1 MTHSFLKA
9 SELPHLYTSITI
21 TQHQDSRLSVQ
32 TRRKHLQNISPA
44 LQRTS
49 RMGSSGIHIVCVG
62 LGILG
67 LIGGIMACVLPNW
80 KVSSFT
86 GQNIITAQ
94 IQQEGLWMDC
104 VVQSTGQQQ
113 CKAYESLLILSSDLQ
128 AARAMTII
136 CCMLTVIGL
145 LALFAGADFTTC
157 IENEDIKPKVCLVAG
172 VALLLSG
179 LLLIIP
185 VSWSANNTVRNF
197 NNPLILA
204 SNRRELGSCIFI
216 GWAGG
221 VLLLLA
227 GGLLCCFS
235 RPCSGSSGG
244 TAKYYSNNASAPSKN
259 YV

>member
-1 MTHSFLKA
+1 M
-9 SELPHLYTSITI
+9 E
-21 TQHQDSRLSVQ
+21 D
-32 TRRKHLQNISPA
+32 A

-49 RMGSSGIHIVCVG
+49 RMGSSGIQIVCVG

-67 LIGGIMACVLPNW
+67 LIGGIVTCVLPNW

-94 IQQEGLWMDC
+94 IQQEGLWMEC
-104 VVQSTGQQQ
+104 VVQST
-113 CKAYESLLILSSDLQ
+113 
-128 AARAMTII
+128 
-136 CCMLTVIGL
+136 GL

-157 IENEDIKPKVCLVAG
+157 IENEDIKPKVCLVSG

-185 VSWSANNTVRNF
+185 VSWSANNTVSNF
-197 NNPLILA
+197 NNPLIPA

-235 RPCSGSSGG
+235 RPRSGSSGG
-244 TAKYYSNNASAPSKN
+244 TAKYYSNSASAPSKN

>member
-1 MTHSFLKA
+1 
-9 SELPHLYTSITI
+9 
-21 TQHQDSRLSVQ
+21 
-32 TRRKHLQNISPA
+32 
-44 LQRTS
+44 
-49 RMGSSGIHIVCVG
+49 MGAAGVHMVCMA

-67 LIGGIMACVLPNW
+67 FIATIVTIAVPKW
-80 KVSSFT
+80 RVSAFI

-94 IQQEGLWMDC
+94 SQEEGLWMEC

-113 CKAYESLLILSSDLQ
+113 CKAYESLLILGSDLQ

-136 CCMLTVIGL
+136 SGL
-145 LALFAGADFTTC
+145 LTCLSMLILCAGADFTTC
-157 IENEDIKPKVCLVAG
+157 IENEDVKPKVSLVSAVG
-172 VALLLSG
+172 LLLAG

-185 VSWSANNTVRNF
+185 VSWAANNVVRDF
-197 NNPLILA
+197 NNQLIPQ
-204 SNRRELGSCIFI
+204 SNKRELGACIFV

-235 RPCSGSSGG
+235 RPRSGGSSG
-244 TAKYYSNNASAPSKN
+244 TAKYYSNSASAPNKN

>member
-1 MTHSFLKA
+1 
-9 SELPHLYTSITI
+9 
-21 TQHQDSRLSVQ
+21 
-32 TRRKHLQNISPA
+32 
-44 LQRTS
+44 
-49 RMGSSGIHIVCVG
+49 MGSSGVHIVCVA

-67 LIGGIMACVLPNW
+67 LIAAIVTIAVPRW
-80 KVSSFT
+80 KISSFT

-94 IQQEGLWMDC
+94 LEEQGLWMEC

-136 CCMLTVIGL
+136 SSMLICLSL
-145 LALFAGADFTTC
+145 LILCAGADFTTC
-157 IENEDIKPKVCLVAG
+157 IENQDIKPKISLLSAIG
-172 VALLLSG
+172 LLLAG

-185 VSWSANNTVRNF
+185 VSWSAHNVVRDF
-197 NNPLILA
+197 NNPLFPQ
-204 SNRRELGSCIFI
+204 SQKRELGACIFV

-221 VLLLLA
+221 VLLLVA

-235 RPCSGSSGG
+235 RPCSGGSSG
-244 TAKYYSNNASAPSKN
+244 TAKYYSNSASAPSKN

>member
-1 MTHSFLKA
+1 
-9 SELPHLYTSITI
+9 
-21 TQHQDSRLSVQ
+21 
-32 TRRKHLQNISPA
+32 
-44 LQRTS
+44 
-49 RMGSSGIHIVCVG
+49 MGSSGIQIVCVG
-62 LGILG
+62 LGVLG
-67 LIGGIMACVLPNW
+67 LIAGIVTCVLPNW

-94 IQQEGLWMDC
+94 VQQEGLWMEC

-113 CKAYESLLILSSDLQ
+113 CKAYESLLILGSDLQ

-136 CCMLTVIGL
+136 CCMLTAIAL

-157 IENEDIKPKVCLVAG
+157 IENEDAKPKVCLVAG
-172 VALLLSG
+172 VAMIIAG

-185 VSWSANNTVRNF
+185 VSWTANNVIKNF
-197 NNPLILA
+197 NNPLVPAA
-204 SNRRELGSCIFI
+204 SRRELGPCIFI

-221 VLLLLA
+221 ILLLLA

-235 RPCSGSSGG
+235 RPRSGSSGG
-244 TAKYYSNNASAPSKN
+244 TAKYYSNSASAPSKN